1 MTRSGAT
8 DQERGSRGHP
18 ADAGGAATGHRVL
31 VVHSQATFGEAI
43 ARRLSRE
50 NGFDVLGAVTRPV
63 RALALV
69 PAERVQT
76 VILDWDFASG
86 EAERVAGLLGRLD
99 RPPVLVALGDDD
111 GAAAVLVALRCGA
124 RAWLPKTSPVH
135 LLIEALRC
143 TAAGELYLRG
153 SALSQVLDHLV
164 AIPRQSSPSPLDVLT
179 VRERDVLRCMAEGL
193 EQSTIAARLFLSPN
207 TVRTHRRRTLAKLG
221 VHTSIEA
228 VSVARRAGLLPQQ
241 SG

>member
-1 MTRSGAT
+1 MTTSGAT

-18 ADAGGAATGHRVL
+18 PDAGGAATGHRVL

-193 EQSTIAARLFLSPN
+193 EQSAIAARLFLSPN